1 MRLNYCLTASF
12 RVSTLF
18 VLAAVVCAPS
28 LMAQPSKARA
38 PQPFVHPGIDQRSA
52 DLAYMKKK
60 VLAGEQPWAAAYGRL
75 KAAADTEFV
84 VRPHAHVLR
93 GPYGKPNI
101 GGDDLSKCANM
112 AYNYA
117 LVWYI
122 TRDRQY
128 ANKAI
133 GILNAWSPV
142 LWDLD
147 YNDAKLLAGWT
158 GYLLCN
164 AAEILRY
171 TEAGWS
177 QKDIEAFTNM
187 LMSVDYPL
195 LRPYYPQA
203 NGNWDGAIIH
213 SLIAIAVF
221 TDNRPLYDNAIDH
234 FKHGPVNG
242 SIFKYIYPNGQCQE
256 SSRDQ
261 GHVQLGIGEFAGAA
275 QIAFTQGT
283 DLFSMADNRIALGFE
298 YTARFLLGETPYCY
312 CTISERA
319 KVLRDDYE
327 YVYRQYAAKGVDLPY
342 TKRAADSVRAK
353 ASRSVLSA
361 VRAPVAPVAPGAAVG
376 PVAAGAAVGPVAAGL
391 VAAVGPV
398 AVGGPGAAGAAV
410 VSVALVARSG
420 KALAPRP
427 DILPFDHPTIP
438 SNAIIVAP
446 GQSLQQALD
455 SAAADSAGA
464 RSSGAGSSGAG
475 SSGTR
480 WVVAKAGIH
489 KLPSTLKIPSNITL
503 TGEGASTILFLDPGS
518 GAREAII
525 NASPELHDVTI
536 RDLVIESSNK
546 TDPGTDPN
554 SSRSS
559 KGGYNRGGI
568 LFRAE
573 KEGQISHIKLID
585 LTIRNSTWSGLSIS
599 GGADLTIINC
609 DLSENGASVPPGPK
623 LVHNLLLTHCT
634 GVAVSGSRLVTS
646 PSGSGISLDHCA
658 DVSITNCE
666 IARNGYFGV
675 LLAESSNVLLK
686 GNLIEANDCSGVM
699 AEFLYAGNKNISVI
713 SNRIQYNNGYGVE
726 SYGAVTT
733 KIENNV
739 YEGNGNSTLQ
749 QKISADRRITP
760 FY

>member
-1 MRLNYCLTASF
+1 MFRLVPL
-12 RVSTLF
+12 
-18 VLAAVVCAPS
+18 
-28 LMAQPSKARA
+28 AQP
-38 PQPFVHPGIDQRSA
+38 FIHPGIDQGSG
-52 DLAYMKKK
+52 DLSYMKKK
-60 VLAGEQPWAAAYGRL
+60 VLAGEQPWAAAFDRL
-75 KAAADTEFV
+75 KVVADSGFT
-84 VRPHAHVLR
+84 VRVHTHVLR

-122 TRDRQY
+122 TRDKKY
-128 ANKAI
+128 ADKAI
-133 GILNAWSPV
+133 GILNAWSPA

-158 GYLLCN
+158 GHLLCN

-171 TEAGWS
+171 TDGGWS
-177 QKDIEAFTNM
+177 KKDIDAFKGM
-187 LMSVDYPL
+187 LMTVYYPL
-195 LRPYYPQA
+195 MRPYFPQA

-234 FKHGPVNG
+234 FKHGSVNG

-256 SSRDQ
+256 SPRDQ

-275 QIAFTQGT
+275 QVAYTQGT

-327 YVYRQYAAKGVDLPY
+327 YVYRHYTAKGLELPY
-342 TKRAADSVRAK
+342 TKRAADSVRTK
-353 ASRSVLSA
+353 ASRSVLTA
-361 VRAPVAPVAPGAAVG
+361 VRAPGAVRIG
-376 PVAAGAAVGPVAAGL
+376 AGKLTPRATL
-391 VAAVGPV
+391 V
-398 AVGGPGAAGAAV
+398 
-410 VSVALVARSG
+410 
-420 KALAPRP
+420 KEN
-427 DILPFDHPTIP
+427 ITIP
-438 SNAIIVAP
+438 ADAIFVSP
-446 GQSLQQALD
+446 GQSIQNALD
-455 SAAADSAGA
+455 SA
-464 RSSGAGSSGAG
+464 
-475 SSGTR
+475 GTR
-480 WVVAKAGIH
+480 WVVAKAGVH
-489 KLPSTLKIPSNITL
+489 TLPSTLKIPSGITL
-503 TGEGASTILFLDPGS
+503 TGEGASTILFLDPAS
-518 GAREAII
+518 GERETMI
-525 NASPELHDVTI
+525 NASPDLHNVTI
-536 RDLVIESSNK
+536 RDLVIEASNK
-546 TDPGTDPN
+546 LDPGTDPN

-573 KEGQISHIKLID
+573 KEGQIARVSLID
-585 LTIRNSTWSGLSIS
+585 LTIRNSTWSGVSIS
-599 GGADLTIINC
+599 GVANLTIINC

-623 LVHNLLLTHCT
+623 LVHNLLLAHCT
-634 GVAVSGSRLVTS
+634 GVTVSGSRLVTS
-646 PSGSGISLDHCA
+646 PSGSGISLDHCV
-658 DVSITNCE
+658 DVRITNCE

-675 LLAESSNVLLK
+675 LLAESRNILLK
-686 GNLIEANDCSGVM
+686 GNLIEANDRSGVM
-699 AEFLYAGNKNISVI
+699 AEYLYAGNKNTTVI
-713 SNRIQYNNGYGVE
+713 DNRIQYNNGYGVE
-726 SYGAVTT
+726 SYGAIAS

-739 YEGNGNSTLQ
+739 YEGNGNSSLQ

>member
-1 MRLNYCLTASF
+1 MSYKY
-12 RVSTLF
+12 
-18 VLAAVVCAPS
+18 VLAFVFLLAGVVSCSA
-28 LMAQPSKARA
+28 
-38 PQPFVHPGIDQRSA
+38 QPFVHPGIDQRPA

-60 VLAGEQPWAAAYGRL
+60 VLAGEQPWASAYGRL

-84 VRPHAHVLR
+84 VRPHTHVLR

-101 GGDDLSKCANM
+101 GGDDLSRCANM

-122 TRDRQY
+122 TRDKRY

-133 GILNAWSPV
+133 EILNAWSPV

-177 QKDIEAFTNM
+177 QKDIDAFKNM
-187 LMSVDYPL
+187 LMTVDYPL

-256 SSRDQ
+256 SPRDQ

-275 QIAFTQGT
+275 QVAYTQGT

-298 YTARFLLGETPYCY
+298 FTARFLLGETPYCY

-327 YVYRQYAAKGVDLPY
+327 YVYRHYAAKGVDLPY
-342 TKRAADSVRAK
+342 TKQAADSVRAK

-361 VRAPVAPVAPGAAVG
+361 VRAPVPAMAGSGTPVIQRGTPKASS
-376 PVAAGAAVGPVAAGL
+376 VAYIAGAAAAGTEASTL
-391 VAAVGPV
+391 
-398 AVGGPGAAGAAV
+398 
-410 VSVALVARSG
+410 
-420 KALAPRP
+420 
-427 DILPFDHPTIP
+427 TIP
-438 SNAIIVAP
+438 PNAILVAP

-455 SAAADSAGA
+455 SAAA
-464 RSSGAGSSGAG
+464 G

-480 WVVAKAGIH
+480 WVVAKAGLH
-489 KLPSTLKIPSNITL
+489 TLPTTLKIPSNITL
-503 TGEGASTILFLDPGS
+503 SGEGASTILFLDPSS
-518 GAREAII
+518 GARETMI

-536 RDLVIESSNK
+536 RDLVIEASNK

-573 KEGQISHIKLID
+573 REGQISRVKLID

-623 LVHNLLLTHCT
+623 LTHNLLLAHCT
-634 GVAVSGSRLVTS
+634 GVTVSGSRLVTS
-646 PSGSGISLDHCA
+646 PSGSGISLDHCT
-658 DVSITNCE
+658 DVSVTNCE

-699 AEFLYAGNKNISVI
+699 SEFLYAGNRNLTLIN
-713 SNRIQYNNGYGVE
+713 NRIQYNNGYGVE
-726 SYGAVTT
+726 SYGAVTS

-739 YEGNGNSTLQ
+739 YEGNGNSSLQ
-749 QKISADRRITP
+749 QKVSADRRITP

>member
-1 MRLNYCLTASF
+1 MSYKY
-12 RVSTLF
+12 
-18 VLAAVVCAPS
+18 VLALGLLLAGVVSCP
-28 LMAQPSKARA
+28 AQP
-38 PQPFVHPGIDQRSA
+38 FTHPGIDQSAA

-60 VLAGEQPWAAAYGRL
+60 VLSGEEPWAAAFGRL

-84 VRPHAHVLR
+84 VKAHTHVLR

-101 GGDDLSKCANM
+101 GGDDLSKCASM

-122 TRDRQY
+122 TKDKKY

-133 GILNAWSPV
+133 DILNAWSPV

-158 GYLLCN
+158 GHLLCN
-164 AAEILRY
+164 AAEIIRY
-171 TEAGWS
+171 TDAGWPR
-177 QKDIEAFTNM
+177 KDIEAFRNM
-187 LMSVDYPL
+187 LMTVYYPL
-195 LRPYYPQA
+195 MRPYYPQA

-213 SLIAIAVF
+213 SLIAIAIF

-234 FKHGPVNG
+234 FKHGEVNG

-256 SSRDQ
+256 SPRDQ

-275 QIAFTQGT
+275 QVVYTQGT

-327 YVYRQYAAKGVDLPY
+327 YVYRHYTAKGLELPY

-353 ASRSVLSA
+353 ASRSVLTA
-361 VRAPVAPVAPGAAVG
+361 VRAPGGAAIRRG
-376 PVAAGAAVGPVAAGL
+376 TTKASSIAYIAGAAAATL
-391 VAAVGPV
+391 
-398 AVGGPGAAGAAV
+398 PGA
-410 VSVALVARSG
+410 STL
-420 KALAPRP
+420 
-427 DILPFDHPTIP
+427 PTIP
-438 SNAIIVAP
+438 PNAVIVLP

-455 SAAADSAGA
+455 LAAAGA
-464 RSSGAGSSGAG
+464 AGS
-475 SSGTR
+475 R
-480 WVVAKAGIH
+480 WVVAKAGVH
-489 KLPSTLKIPSNITL
+489 TLPTTLKIPSGITL
-503 TGEGASTILFLDPGS
+503 TGEGASTILFLDPAS
-518 GAREAII
+518 GVRETMI
-525 NASPELHDVTI
+525 NATPDLHDVTI
-536 RDLVIESSNK
+536 RDLVIEVSNK
-546 TDPGTDPN
+546 LDPGTDPN

-568 LFRAE
+568 LLRAE
-573 KEGQISHIKLID
+573 KEGGMARISLID
-585 LTIRNSTWSGLSIS
+585 LTIRNSTYSGLSIS
-599 GGADLTIINC
+599 GGADLKIINC

-623 LVHNLLLTHCT
+623 LIHNLLLTHCT
-634 GVAVSGSRLVTS
+634 GVTVTGSRLVTS
-646 PSGSGISLDHCA
+646 PSGSGISVDHCA
-658 DVSITNCE
+658 DVTITNCE

-675 LLAESSNVLLK
+675 LLAESRNVLVK
-686 GNLIEANDCSGVM
+686 GNLIEANDRSGLM
-699 AEFLYAGNKNISVI
+699 AEYLYAGNKNLTVI

-726 SYGAVTT
+726 SYGAMAS

-739 YEGNGNSTLQ
+739 YEGNGNSPIQ
-749 QKISADRRITP
+749 QKISADRHITL